1 MTSKNYLG
9 LFGSLLVIAGAMSP
23 MVHVPVIGNWNYWDL
38 HTGMASVVYVVAGL
52 GVLASV
58 SGRNGLL
65 KFAGWAEVV
74 LILLTLLAVY
84 LKVNDSFSFIPFKK
98 LAKAAAGLVKYRWTG
113 WALLAAGAAIMII
126 ASRRGARKPELPA

>member
-9 LFGSLLVIAGAMSP
+9 LFGSLLVVAGAMSP
-23 MVHVPVIGNWNYWDL
+23 MVHVPIVGNWNFWDL
-38 HTGMASVVYVVAGL
+38 HTGMASVVYVLAGL

-65 KFAGWAEVV
+65 KFAGWAEVI

-98 LAKAAAGLVKYRWTG
+98 LAKAAAGLVKYRWLG
-113 WALLAAGAAIMII
+113 WSLLAAGSLIMII
-126 ASRRGARKPELPA
+126 ASGRGSRKTDS

>member
-9 LFGSLLVIAGAMSP
+9 LFGSLLVVAGAMSP
-23 MVHVPVIGNWNYWDL
+23 MVRVPIVGNWNYWDL
-38 HTGMASVVYVVAGL
+38 HTGMASVVYVLAGL

-65 KFAGWAEVV
+65 KFAGWAEVI

-98 LAKAAAGLVKYRWTG
+98 LAKAAAGLVKYQWIGWT
-113 WALLAAGAAIMII
+113 LLAAGSVIMII
-126 ASRRGARKPELPA
+126 ASRRGSKKVEV

>member
-9 LFGSLLVIAGAMSP
+9 LFGSLLVVAGAMSP
-23 MVHVPVIGNWNYWDL
+23 MVRVPIVGNWNYWDL
-38 HTGMASVVYVVAGL
+38 HTGMASVVYVLAGL

-58 SGRNGLL
+58 SGRDGLL
-65 KFAGWAEVV
+65 KFAGWAEVI

-98 LAKAAAGLVKYRWTG
+98 LAKAAAGLVKYQWIGWT
-113 WALLAAGAAIMII
+113 LLAAGSVIMII
-126 ASRRGARKPELPA
+126 ASRRGTKKVEV

>member
-9 LFGSLLVIAGAMSP
+9 LFGSLLVVAGAMSP
-23 MVHVPVIGNWNYWDL
+23 MVHVPIVGNWNFWDL
-38 HTGMASVVYVVAGL
+38 HTGMASVVYVLAGL

-65 KFAGWAEVV
+65 KFAGWAEVI

-98 LAKAAAGLVKYRWTG
+98 LAKAAAGLVKYRWLG
-113 WALLAAGAAIMII
+113 WSLLAAGSLIMII
-126 ASRRGARKPELPA
+126 ASGRGSRKTDL

>member
-1 MTSKNYLG
+1 MSSKNYLG

-23 MVHVPVIGNWNYWDL
+23 MLHLPIIGDWNYWDL
-38 HTGMASVVYVVAGL
+38 HTGMASVVYVLAGL

-58 SGRNGLL
+58 SGRDGLL

-74 LILLTLLAVY
+74 IILLTLLAVY

-98 LAKAAAGLVKYRWTG
+98 LAKAATGLVKYRWTG
-113 WALLAAGAAIMII
+113 WALLAAGSVMMII
-126 ASRRGARKPELPA
+126 ASRRRAKKAEIGA

>member
-9 LFGSLLVIAGAMSP
+9 LFGSLLVVAGAMSP
-23 MVHVPVIGNWNYWDL
+23 MVHVPIVGNWNFWDL
-38 HTGMASVVYVVAGL
+38 HTGMASVVYVLAGL

-65 KFAGWAEVV
+65 KFAGWAEVI

-98 LAKAAAGLVKYRWTG
+98 LAKAAAGLVKYRWLG
-113 WALLAAGAAIMII
+113 WALLAAGSLIMII
-126 ASRRGARKPELPA
+126 ASGRGSRKTDL

>member
-9 LFGSLLVIAGAMSP
+9 LFGSLLVVAGAMSP
-23 MVHVPVIGNWNYWDL
+23 MVHVPIVGNWNYWDL
-38 HTGMASVVYVVAGL
+38 HTGMASVVYVLAGL

-58 SGRNGLL
+58 SGRDGLL
-65 KFAGWAEVV
+65 KFAGWAEVI

-98 LAKAAAGLVKYRWTG
+98 LAKAAAGLVKYRWIG
-113 WALLAAGAAIMII
+113 WTLLAAGAVIMII
-126 ASRRGARKPELPA
+126 ASRRGTKKVEV